1 MNKYTKHLTV
11 LSSETDHNKNL
22 KVYSYLC
29 NTQELANDHAIDL
42 GFGYDRLIQNNCAW
56 VLSRL
61 KTKFINIPKWQD
73 KYTITTWH
81 KGMQGL
87 FSMRDFS
94 VTLDSSPDSPAIIG
108 TSNWLIMDLNT
119 RRLLR
124 AEHVLGEDIF
134 TTAHH
139 EDAIGEGCGKLVF
152 PKEMERRSSRKVVL
166 SDIDMNLHTNNAK
179 YMEWA
184 FDVLPTEV
192 TLHREIDEFQINFNK
207 ESKIDDIIDF
217 YVAPQDENIWMVEGK
232 RDSDSIFQT
241 IIKFR

>member
-11 LSSETDHNKNL
+11 QSSETDCNKKM

-29 NTQELANDHAIDL
+29 NSQELANNHATEL
-42 GFGYDRLIQNNCAW
+42 GFGYDRLIEQHCAW

-61 KTKFINIPKWQD
+61 KVKFISAPCWLEN
-73 KYTITTWH
+73 YTINTWH

-87 FSMRDFS
+87 FSMRDFY
-94 VTLDSSPDSPAIIG
+94 VERDNDPGKPAILG
-108 TSNWLIMDLNT
+108 TSSWLIMDLNS

-139 EDAIGEGCGKLVF
+139 EDAISEPCGKLVF
-152 PKEMERRSSRKVVL
+152 PKDMEKVSTHKVVL
-166 SDIDMNLHTNNAK
+166 SDLDMNLHTNNAK

-184 FDVLPTEV
+184 MDVLPTDITLNREV
-192 TLHREIDEFQINFNK
+192 DEFQINFNK

-217 YVAPQDENIWMVEGK
+217 YTHKQDDNTFMVEGK
-232 RDSDSIFQT
+232 REDDSVFQT
-241 IIKFR
+241 IIKFK